1 MKMVTVASYD
11 ITPPAHIAMGR
22 LRAEGIPC
30 ALMDEHLVQTDWL
43 YSIAVGGIKLQ
54 VPPEYEARAKHIL
67 AADYSAELDDT
78 NP

>member
-1 MKMVTVASYD
+1 MNKVTVASYD
-11 ITPPAHIAMGR
+11 LMPLAHIAMGR

-54 VPPEYEARAKHIL
+54 VSPEYEARAKQIL
-67 AADYSAELDDT
+67 ATDYSADLDDT
-78 NP
+78 D